1 MKKTL
6 HLNLLTLF
14 ICLQLFLI
22 TLSAQRKMETLD
34 RGLVAMKVSSGVFLS
49 WRVLGNEF
57 SNTGYKLYRNGSLI
71 ATLSS
76 TDATNYSD
84 T

>member
-1 MKKTL
+1 ML
-6 HLNLLTLF
+6 V
-14 ICLQLFLI
+14 CLQFFSVKLF
-22 TLSAQRKMETLD
+22 AQRKMETLD
-34 RGLVAMKVSSGVFLS
+34 RGLVAMKVSSGIFLS